1 MNSVKRFL
9 LPALAG
15 IVCACSTPAVVMI
28 SPAYDPAQIKRVA
41 LISFK
46 DFPGSAGSGGLA
58 SDTFEKYLLWGG
70 YGLVE
75 RRQVEQL
82 LSEQSLQAT
91 DAIDPATIKNMG
103 KILGVDALALG
114 SLTDYTSS
122 REQTVMVDEPQEQSD
137 PIYGS
142 VTTVSHA
149 QGERIE
155 STQQV
160 VTGYATTQ
168 TDTIV
173 PETQTLPAHVA
184 MSVRLV
190 SVETGEILWE
200 GSADSDGAD
209 LNAAAEQASAKIM
222 QAVVAKL
229 KKFSPRKA

>member
-1 MNSVKRFL
+1 MNRVKHFL
-9 LPALAG
+9 VLMLAAG
-15 IVCACSTPAVVMI
+15 LCACSTPAVVMI
-28 SPAYDPAQIKRVA
+28 SAVYDPAQVKRVA
-41 LISFK
+41 MVSFK

-75 RRQVEQL
+75 RRQVQQL

-91 DAIDPATIKNMG
+91 DAIDPATIKSMG

-114 SLTDYTSS
+114 SLTDYRSS

-137 PIYGS
+137 PVYGT
-142 VTTVSHA
+142 VTTVQRS
-149 QGERIE
+149 GDERIR

-160 VTGYATTQ
+160 VTGYATTT
-168 TDTIV
+168 TDAIV
-173 PETQTLPAHVA
+173 PETETLPAHVA

-229 KKFSPRKA
+229 KKFSPRK